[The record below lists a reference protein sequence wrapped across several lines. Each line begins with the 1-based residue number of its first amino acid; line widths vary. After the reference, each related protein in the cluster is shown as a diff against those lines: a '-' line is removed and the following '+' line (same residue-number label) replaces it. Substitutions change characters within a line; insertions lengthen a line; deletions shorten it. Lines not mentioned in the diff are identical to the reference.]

1 MAERSSLPPP
11 SSVLPSFLPSLSL
24 VPSFSPGEVFMGI
37 DGRSYSRA
45 GGALRCGA
53 LRSFSV
59 RRVVVFFELVKKVRF
74 AST

>member
-1 MAERSSLPPP
+1 
-11 SSVLPSFLPSLSL
+11 
-24 VPSFSPGEVFMGI
+24 MGI
-37 DGRSYSRA
+37 GGRSYSRA